1 MTFYLVNV
9 LLEGY
14 VLLVGIGDL
23 GQESPVT
30 WRAIWARLG
39 GESQMRRPIPYFD
52 VIRLVGSLGSCRAS
66 TCASEYSGSYPLSFG
81 VGASNNRVSVM
92 LN

>member
-52 VIRLVGSLGSCRAS
+52 VI
-66 TCASEYSGSYPLSFG
+66 
-81 VGASNNRVSVM
+81 
-92 LN
+92 